1 VDSAA
6 AEVAYITCAA
16 DTPEG
21 AKRAANGRAEPW
33 NAKWWAVGN
42 EMYGDWQLGHMP
54 LEEYVKKHNAMVEAI
69 RAVSPEAQCIGV
81 GAAGK
86 WSETM
91 LTHCADH
98 MELLSE
104 HLYWQRKDDVTE
116 HVLTS
121 VKQIEKLADTHRRYR
136 KDIAGLKEKDIRI
149 ALDEWN
155 YWYGPYIFGELG
167 VRYFMRD
174 ALGCAAALHAMFRNS
189 DLFFMANYAQT
200 VNVIGAIK
208 TTGTDAWLETTG
220 QVLKLY
226 RQHYGAIP
234 VAVKE
239 SMKDVDVAAAWTEDR
254 KTLVVAAVNTKD
266 KPAAITLEIQGV
278 ALPESVSGWIIQ
290 HDDSEAYN
298 DENNKDNVI
307 IQDISVAVEDG
318 KIELAPYSVTIMN
331 IRKNQ

>member
-1 VDSAA
+1 
-6 AEVAYITCAA
+6 
-16 DTPEG
+16 
-21 AKRAANGRAEPW
+21 
-33 NAKWWAVGN
+33 
-42 EMYGDWQLGHMP
+42 MYGDWQLGHMP
-54 LEEYVKKHNAMVEAI
+54 LEEYVKKHNTMVEAI

-81 GAAGK
+81 GSAGK

-104 HLYWQRKDDVTE
+104 HLYWQHKKNVTT
-116 HVLTS
+116 HVQ
-121 VKQIEKLADTHRRYR
+121 VAVDQIEKLADTHRKYR

-155 YWYGPYIFGELG
+155 YWYGPYIYGELG
-167 VRYFMRD
+167 TRYFHRD
-174 ALGCAAALHAMFRNS
+174 GLGCAAALHAMFRNS

-208 TTGTDAWLETTG
+208 TTRTDAWLETTG

-226 RQHYGAIP
+226 RQHFGTIP

-254 KTLVVAAVNTKD
+254 SALTLAAVNTSE
-266 KPAAITLEIQGV
+266 KPVTITLETQGIT
-278 ALPESVSGWIIQ
+278 LPEKASGWTIQ
-290 HDDSEAYN
+290 NNDSEAYN
-298 DENNKDNVI
+298 DETNKNNVA
-307 IQDISVAVEDG
+307 IQEIEIAVKDG
-318 KIELAPYSVTIMN
+318 KIELAPYSVTMIK
-331 IRKNQ
+331 IPAGK